1 MKWRYNPAI
10 AFSVFALSWSM
21 SAQTLKIKVLE
32 GKSGK
37 PLANQRVVLMGE
49 PDSGASRQI
58 GDFHTQADGMF
69 TVSLTDQKA
78 RSLRVYVEWHHPC
91 AKGSVAFS
99 LKEIDSIGVVSEN
112 SCNAKVGGTATP
124 GTLILFVRDET
135 FFEKMAH

>member
-1 MKWRYNPAI
+1 MKTRLTIAI
-10 AFSVFALSWSM
+10 TLLLFVSLAAV
-21 SAQTLKIKVLE
+21 AQTVRVQILE

-37 PLANQRVVLMGE
+37 PVANQRVVLMSESESG
-49 PDSGASRQI
+49 GASQI

-78 RSLRVYVEWHHPC
+78 RSLKVYVEWHHPC
-91 AKGSVAFS
+91 AKGPAMFS
-99 LKEIDSIGVVSEN
+99 LQKITSVGIVSEN
-112 SCNAKVGGTATP
+112 SCKAKVGATATP